1 MCGMLA
7 HAPSGRRVAARFG
20 LAAAA
25 AVAAA
30 ALLRPRDG
38 LIAPAPVP
46 ADEHFSA
53 SELTRARS
61 FRRPQRA
68 LGLAASAVELALL
81 GARAARPPAV
91 LRRAHPA
98 VAGVG
103 MSVGLTVIPL
113 PLRALAR
120 RRAVAVGLVTQSW
133 SGWAVDL
140 AKASAIGGA
149 VAAGGATVADALIRR
164 APRTWWLPGAGAV
177 VGMGALVAF
186 AGPVVLDPLF
196 NRFE

>member
-30 ALLRPRDG
+30 GLLRPRDV

-81 GARAARPPAV
+81 TALATRPPGL

-98 VAGVG
+98 VAGG
-103 MSVGLTVIPL
+103 GLSLALTAAPL
-113 PLRALAR
+113 PLRAVARERAR
-120 RRAVAVGLVTQSW
+120 RVGLITQSW
-133 SGWAVDL
+133 GGWGADL
-140 AKASAIGGA
+140 AK
-149 VAAGGATVADALIRR
+149 
-164 APRTWWLPGAGAV
+164 
-177 VGMGALVAF
+177 
-186 AGPVVLDPLF
+186 
-196 NRFE
+196 